1 MCGISGILHLN
12 EAPVDPGLLRRMT
25 AVLRHRGPD
34 DEGFFVDRG
43 LGLGF
48 RRLSIIDLTGGRQ
61 PMSNEDQTVTVV
73 FNGEIYNFIQ
83 LRNDLKQQG
92 HTFRT
97 ASDTEV
103 IVHGFEAWGDDVVH
117 HLNGMFAFAVW
128 DSRRQRL
135 LLARDRL
142 GIKPLFYTRQAD
154 TLAFASE
161 IKSLLLLPGFD
172 PAVSDPSVF
181 EYFSHHF
188 IPGSNTI
195 YQHIHKLT
203 PGELLTVAHRQIKTR
218 KYWRP
223 TVSSGP
229 ERTME
234 DWRGELRQRLSDAV
248 RLQLAADVPLGV
260 FLSGGL
266 DSSAVTA
273 AMAGLGAREIHTFN
287 VGFEV
292 PKYDETRFAQLV
304 SRHLGTIHETFRIT
318 AEATDL
324 LPKLLWHL
332 DEPLADATIIP
343 TYLLSKATR
352 RRVTVALSGEGG
364 DELFG
369 GYTHY
374 QGMQLN
380 RWLSRLPLWC
390 RRTLAAAAR
399 HLPTGGSP
407 RLGYLDHRLERIAA
421 TALVPLFQG
430 YTRKVAF
437 FTPEEQQRLFSPDF
451 QRRIADL
458 PYLRHFWAIP
468 RAYPDLDPIAQANL
482 ADLSVFLPDSLLV
495 KVDRMSMAC
504 SLEVRVPLLDHTL
517 VEFALTIPM
526 DLKVKGMRT
535 KHLLRQALSPWLPPS
550 ILNRPKRG
558 FNPPVEFWLQHHLA
572 DYAREHHLME
582 TLAATGYFTLASV
595 QDMAAAHIQGRR
607 DFSRQLWALLVFAIW
622 WRRVRGRGEWPP

>member
-1 MCGISGILHLN
+1 MCGICGILHLN
-12 EAPVDPGLLRRMT
+12 ETPVDQELLRRMT
-25 AVLRHRGPD
+25 AVLSHRGPD
-34 DEGFFVDRG
+34 DEGFWVENG

-48 RRLSIIDLTGGRQ
+48 RRLSIIDLIGGRQ

-73 FNGEIYNFIQ
+73 FNGEIYNFVE
-83 LRNDLKQQG
+83 LRADLKQQG

-97 ASDTEV
+97 SSDTEV

-128 DSRRQRL
+128 DSRRQKL

-142 GIKPLFYTRQAD
+142 GIKPLFYTRKAD

-172 PAVSDPSVF
+172 PAVSDRGVF

-188 IPGSNTI
+188 IPGSGTI
-195 YQHIHKLT
+195 YQNIQKLT
-203 PGELLTVAHRQIKTR
+203 PGELLTVADGEVKTR

-223 TVSSGP
+223 AVTSGP
-229 ERTME
+229 ERTLP
-234 DWRGELRQRLSDAV
+234 DWCGELRRRLQEAV
-248 RLQLAADVPLGV
+248 RLQLVADVPLGV

-273 AMAGLGAREIHTFN
+273 AMAGLGTEEIRTFN

-304 SRHLGTIHETFRIT
+304 SRHLGTAHETFRIS

-343 TYLLSKATR
+343 TYLLSQATR
-352 RRVTVALSGEGG
+352 RQVTVALSGEGG

-380 RWLSRLPLWC
+380 RWLSLLPLWC
-390 RRTLAAAAR
+390 RRGLAAATC

-407 RLGYLDHRLERIAA
+407 RLSYLEHRLERIAA
-421 TALVPLFQG
+421 TSLFPLFEG

-437 FTPEEQQRLFSPDF
+437 FTPEEQHRLFSPDF

-458 PYLRHFWAIP
+458 PYLQHFWAIP
-468 RAYPDLDPIAQANL
+468 QAYPDLDPIAQANL

-517 VEFALTIPM
+517 VEFALSIPF
-526 DLKVKGMRT
+526 DLKVKGMHT
-535 KHLLRQALSPWLPPS
+535 KHLLREALAPWLPPV
-550 ILNRPKRG
+550 ILKRPKRG
-558 FNPPVEFWLQHHLA
+558 FNPPVEFWLQHHLV

-582 TLAATGYFTLASV
+582 TLAATGYFNLASV
-595 QDMAAAHIQGRR
+595 QEMAEAHLQGRR

-622 WRRVRGRGEWPP
+622 WRRVRGRGEWQP

>member
-1 MCGISGILHLN
+1 MCGIAGILHLN
-12 EAPVDPGLLRRMT
+12 DGPVDYGLLRRMA
-25 AVLRHRGPD
+25 AVLSHRGPD
-34 DEGFFVDRG
+34 DEGFFLGQG

-48 RRLSIIDLTGGRQ
+48 RRLSIIDLSGGRQ
-61 PMSNEDQTVTVV
+61 PMSNEDGTVTVI
-73 FNGEIYNFIQ
+73 FNGEIYNFQ
-83 LRNDLKQQG
+83 ELRDYLRQQG

-103 IVHGFEAWGDDVVH
+103 IVHGFETWGDDVVD

-128 DSRRQRL
+128 DSRKRKL

-142 GIKPLFYTRQAD
+142 GIKPLFYTRKSD
-154 TLAFASE
+154 TFAFASE

-172 PAVSDPSVF
+172 AAVNQQSVF

-188 IPGSNTI
+188 IPGSGTI
-195 YQHIHKLT
+195 YQQIQKLR
-203 PGELLTVAHRQIKTR
+203 PGELLTVTDGQVTTRQ
-218 KYWRP
+218 YWRP
-223 TVSSGP
+223 QVTQTP
-229 ERTME
+229 ERTLE
-234 DWRGELRQRLSDAV
+234 DWCQELRGRLKEAV
-248 RLQLAADVPLGV
+248 RLQLVADVPLGV

-273 AMAGLGAREIHTFN
+273 AMAELGLNEIRTFN

-292 PKYDETRFAQLV
+292 PKYDETRFAALV
-304 SRHLGTIHETFRIT
+304 SRHLGTTHETFRID

-343 TYLLSKATR
+343 TYLLSQATR

-364 DELFG
+364 DEIFG

-374 QGMQLN
+374 QGLQLN
-380 RWLSRLPLWC
+380 RWLGLLPLWL
-390 RRTLAAAAR
+390 RRSLTTAAR
-399 HLPTGGSP
+399 NLPSFGSP
-407 RLGYLDHRLERIAA
+407 RLGYWEHRLERIAS
-421 TALVPLFQG
+421 TSLFPLFQG

-437 FTPEEQQRLFSPDF
+437 FTPEEQQQLFSRDF
-451 QRRIADL
+451 RRQTAAL
-458 PYLRHFWAIP
+458 PYLGHFWAIP
-468 RAYPDLDPIAQANL
+468 EACPDLDPIAQANL

-517 VEFALTIPM
+517 VEFALSMPL
-526 DLKVKGMRT
+526 DLKIKGLGT
-535 KHLLRQALSPWLPPS
+535 KFLLRKALEPSLPPS

-558 FNPPVEFWLQHHLA
+558 FNPPVEFWLQQHLP
-572 DYAREHHLME
+572 DYAREHRLME
-582 TLAATGYFTLASV
+582 TLADTGFFNLEYV
-595 QDMAAAHIQGRR
+595 QKMTEAHIQGRR
-607 DFSRQLWALLVFAIW
+607 DYGKQLWALLVFAVW
-622 WRRVRGRGEWPP
+622 WRRVRGRGEWRT

>member
-1 MCGISGILHLN
+1 MCGITGILHFD
-12 EAPVDPGLLRRMT
+12 EEPVDAGLLRRMT
-25 AVLRHRGPD
+25 SVLSHRGPD
-34 DEGFFVDRG
+34 DEGFFMDRG

-48 RRLSIIDLTGGRQ
+48 RRLSIIDLSGGRQ
-61 PMSNEDQTVTVV
+61 PMSNEGQTVTVV
-73 FNGEIYNFIQ
+73 FNGEIYNFQ
-83 LRNDLKQQG
+83 ELRSVLRQQG

-97 ASDTEV
+97 SSDTEV
-103 IVHGFEAWGDDVVH
+103 IVHGFETWGDEVVD

-128 DSRRQRL
+128 DNRQRKL

-172 PAVSDPSVF
+172 AAVNQQSVF

-188 IPGSNTI
+188 IPGSGTI
-195 YQHIHKLT
+195 YQQVHKLR
-203 PGELLTVAHRQIKTR
+203 PGELLTVTDGQVKIR

-223 TVSSGP
+223 IVTATPG
-229 ERTME
+229 RTLE
-234 DWRGELRQRLSDAV
+234 DWCQDLRQRLKEAV
-248 RLQLAADVPLGV
+248 RLQLVADVPLGV

-273 AMAGLGAREIHTFN
+273 AMTELGLNDIRTFN

-292 PKYDETRFAQLV
+292 PKYDETRFATMV
-304 SRHLGTIHETFRIT
+304 SRHLGTNHETFRVDS
-318 AEATDL
+318 EATDL

-343 TYLLSKATR
+343 TYLLSQATR

-364 DELFG
+364 DEIFG

-374 QGMQLN
+374 QGLQLN
-380 RWLSRLPLWC
+380 RWLSLLPVWL
-390 RRTLAAAAR
+390 RRFLATATH
-399 HLPTGGSP
+399 HLPAFGSP
-407 RLGYLDHRLERIAA
+407 RLGYWEHRMERIVSSS
-421 TALVPLFQG
+421 LYPLFQG

-451 QRRIADL
+451 RRQTAAL
-458 PYLRHFWAIP
+458 LYLGHFWAVP
-468 RAYPDLDPIAQANL
+468 KAYPGLDPIAQANM
-482 ADLSVFLPDSLLV
+482 ADLSVFLPDSLLT

-517 VEFALTIPM
+517 VEFALSIPW
-526 DLKVKGMRT
+526 DLKAKGLGT
-535 KHLLRQALSPWLPPS
+535 KLLFRKALAPSLPPV

-558 FNPPVEFWLQHHLA
+558 FNPPVEFWLQQHLL
-572 DYAREHHLME
+572 DYAQEHHLME
-582 TLAATGYFTLASV
+582 TLAETGFFNLAYV
-595 QDMAAAHIQGRR
+595 QEMTEAHIRGQR
-607 DFSRQLWALLVFAIW
+607 DFGKQLWALLVFAIW
-622 WRRVRGRGEWPP
+622 WRRVRGRGEWQT

>member
-1 MCGISGILHLN
+1 MCGITGMVHLD
-12 EAPVDPGLLRRMT
+12 EAPVDQALLRRMT

-48 RRLSIIDLTGGRQ
+48 RRLSIIDLAGGRQ
-61 PMSNEDQTVTVV
+61 PMSNEDRTVTVV
-73 FNGEIYNFIQ
+73 FNGEIYNFME
-83 LRNDLKQQG
+83 LRRALEQQG

-128 DSRRQRL
+128 DSRGRKL

-172 PAVSDPSVF
+172 AAVSDAGVF
-181 EYFSHHF
+181 DYFSHHF
-188 IPGSNTI
+188 IPGSGTI
-195 YQHIHKLT
+195 YHHIRKLT
-203 PGELLTVAHRQIKTR
+203 PGELLTVAHRRVKTR
-218 KYWRP
+218 KYWHPAVRSVP
-223 TVSSGP
+223 GRSL
-229 ERTME
+229 E
-234 DWRGELRQRLSDAV
+234 DWGGELRQRLSEAV
-248 RLQLAADVPLGV
+248 RLQLVADVPLGI

-273 AMAGLGAREIHTFN
+273 AMARWGPRDIRTFN
-287 VGFEV
+287 VGFDV
-292 PKYDETRFAQLV
+292 PKYDETRFAHQV
-304 SRHLGTIHETFRIT
+304 SRHLGTTHETFRIT

-343 TYLLSKATR
+343 TYLLSQATR

-380 RWLSRLPLWC
+380 RWLGRLPLWC
-390 RRTLAAAAR
+390 RRTLAGAAR

-421 TALVPLFQG
+421 TSLVPLFEG

-437 FTPEEQQRLFSPDF
+437 FTPEEQQRLFSPEF
-451 QRRIADL
+451 QGRIADL
-458 PYLRHFWAIP
+458 PYLRHFWDIP

-526 DLKVKGMRT
+526 DLKVKGLRT
-535 KHLLRQALSPWLPPS
+535 KHLMRQALRPWLPPA

-582 TLAATGYFTLASV
+582 TLAASGYFSLAAV
-595 QDMAAAHIQGRR
+595 QDMAEAHVRGRR

-622 WRRVRGRGEWPP
+622 WRRVRGRGEGPP

>member
-1 MCGISGILHLN
+1 MCGICGILHLN
-12 EAPVDPGLLRRMT
+12 GRPVDPGLLRRMT

-34 DEGFFVDRG
+34 DEGFFVENG

-48 RRLSIIDLTGGRQ
+48 RRLSIIDLTGGHQ

-73 FNGEIYNFIQ
+73 FNGEIYNFVE
-83 LRNDLKQQG
+83 LRTDLQHQG

-97 ASDTEV
+97 SSDTEV
-103 IVHGFEAWGDDVVH
+103 IVHGFEAWDDDVVH

-128 DSRRQRL
+128 DRRRRKL

-142 GIKPLFYTRQAD
+142 GIKPLFYALKSD

-172 PAVSDPSVF
+172 QAVSDRGVF

-188 IPGSNTI
+188 IPGSGTI
-195 YQHIHKLT
+195 YQNIQKLK
-203 PGELLTVAHRQIKTR
+203 PGALLTVADRQVKIRT
-218 KYWRP
+218 YWRSVVAP
-223 TVSSGP
+223 DP
-229 ERTME
+229 ERTLK
-234 DWRGELRQRLSDAV
+234 DWCQELRQRLRDAV
-248 RLQLAADVPLGV
+248 RLQLVADVPLGV

-273 AMAGLGAREIHTFN
+273 AMAGLGRKEIRTFN
-287 VGFEV
+287 VSFEV
-292 PKYDETRFAQLV
+292 AKYDETRFAELV
-304 SRHLGTIHETFRIT
+304 SQHLGTAHETFQIT

-343 TYLLSKATR
+343 TYLLSGATR
-352 RRVTVALSGEGG
+352 RRVKVALSGEGG

-380 RWLSRLPLWC
+380 RWLSVLPRWC
-390 RRTLAAAAR
+390 RRGLAAGTR

-407 RLGYLDHRLERIAA
+407 RLGYLEHRLERIAS
-421 TALVPLFQG
+421 TSLFPLFQG

-437 FTPEEQQRLFSPDF
+437 FTPEEQQRLFSQDF
-451 QRRIADL
+451 QRQVADL
-458 PYLRHFWAIP
+458 PYLPHFWAIP
-468 RAYPDLDPIAQANL
+468 QAYPELDPIAQANL

-517 VEFALTIPM
+517 VEFALTIPI
-526 DLKVKGMRT
+526 DLKVKGMHT
-535 KHLLRQALSPWLPPS
+535 KHLLREALAPWLPPS

-558 FNPPVEFWLQHHLA
+558 FNPPVEFWLQHHLME
-572 DYAREHHLME
+572 YAREYHLME
-582 TLAATGYFTLASV
+582 TLTATGYFNLATV
-595 QDMAAAHIQGRR
+595 QEMAEAHVRGQR
-607 DFSRQLWALLVFAIW
+607 DFGRQLWALLVFAIW
-622 WRRVRGRGEWPP
+622 WRRVRGRGEWQP

>member
-1 MCGISGILHLN
+1 MCGICGILQLN
-12 EAPVDPGLLRRMT
+12 GTPVDQGLLRRLT
-25 AVLRHRGPD
+25 TVLRHRGPD
-34 DEGFFVDRG
+34 DEGFFVDHG

-73 FNGEIYNFIQ
+73 FNGEIYNFVE
-83 LRNDLKQQG
+83 LRAELKQQG

-97 ASDTEV
+97 SSDTEV

-117 HLNGMFAFAVW
+117 HLNGMFAFAAW
-128 DSRRQRL
+128 DSRRRQL

-142 GIKPLFYTRQAD
+142 GIKPLFYTSNSD

-172 PAVSDPSVF
+172 PAVSDRGVF

-188 IPGSNTI
+188 IPGSGTI
-195 YQHIHKLT
+195 YRNIRKLT
-203 PGELLTVAHRQIKTR
+203 PGELLTVADGEVRTR
-218 KYWRP
+218 TYWRP
-223 TVSSGP
+223 AVTSGP
-229 ERTME
+229 ERTPAAWGE
-234 DWRGELRQRLSDAV
+234 ELRQRLREAV
-248 RLQLAADVPLGV
+248 RLQLVADVPLGV

-273 AMAGLGAREIHTFN
+273 AMAESGAREIRTFN

-292 PKYDETRFAQLV
+292 PKYDETTFAQLV
-304 SRHLGTIHETFRIT
+304 SRHLGTTHETFRIA

-343 TYLLSKATR
+343 TYLLAQATR
-352 RRVTVALSGEGG
+352 RQVTVALSGEGG

-374 QGMQLN
+374 QGLQLN
-380 RWLSRLPLWC
+380 RWLSQLPVWC

-399 HLPTGGSP
+399 HLPLGGSP
-407 RLGYLDHRLERIAA
+407 RLGFLGHRLERIAA
-421 TALVPLFQG
+421 TSLFPLFEG

-451 QRRIADL
+451 RRRINGL
-458 PYLRHFWAIP
+458 PYLQHFWAIP
-468 RAYPDLDPIAQANL
+468 QAYPDLDPLAQANL
-482 ADLSVFLPDSLLV
+482 ADLSVCLPDSLLV

-517 VEFALTIPM
+517 VEFALSIPM
-526 DLKVKGMRT
+526 DLKVKGMHT
-535 KHLLRQALSPWLPPS
+535 KYLLRQALAPWLPPT

-558 FNPPVEFWLQHHLA
+558 FNPPVEFWLQQHLT
-572 DYAREHHLME
+572 DYAREHHLMA
-582 TLAATGYFTLASV
+582 TLAAAGYFNLAAV
-595 QDMAAAHIQGRR
+595 QAMAEAHIRGQR

-622 WRRVRGRGEWPP
+622 WRRVRGRGEWQP

>member
-1 MCGISGILHLN
+1 MCGLCGMLQLN
-12 EAPVDPGLLRRMT
+12 GAPVDQGLLRRMT
-25 AVLRHRGPD
+25 AVLSHRGPD
-34 DEGFFVDRG
+34 DEGFLVENG

-48 RRLSIIDLTGGRQ
+48 RRLSIIDLPGGRQ

-73 FNGEIYNFIQ
+73 FNGEIYNFVE
-83 LRNDLKQQG
+83 LRADLKQQG
-92 HTFRT
+92 HVFRT
-97 ASDTEV
+97 SSDTEV

-128 DSRRQRL
+128 DRRRQKL

-142 GIKPLFYTRQAD
+142 GIKPLFYTRKSD

-172 PAVSDPSVF
+172 PAVSDGGVF

-188 IPGSNTI
+188 IPGSGTI
-195 YQHIHKLT
+195 YQNIQKLT
-203 PGELLTVAHRQIKTR
+203 PGELLTVADGEVKTR

-223 TVSSGP
+223 AVTSDP
-229 ERTME
+229 ERTLE
-234 DWRGELRQRLSDAV
+234 DWCRELRQRLREAV
-248 RLQLAADVPLGV
+248 RLQLVADVPLGV

-273 AMAGLGAREIHTFN
+273 AMAGLGAKEIRTFS
-287 VGFEV
+287 VGFEA

-304 SRHLGTIHETFRIT
+304 SQHLGTVHETFRIT

-352 RRVTVALSGEGG
+352 RQVTVALSGEGG

-380 RWLSRLPLWC
+380 RWLSVLPLWC
-390 RRTLAAAAR
+390 RRTLAATAR
-399 HLPTGGSP
+399 HLPTWGSP
-407 RLGYLDHRLERIAA
+407 RLGYLEHRLERIAA
-421 TALVPLFQG
+421 TSLLPLFEG

-437 FTPEEQQRLFSPDF
+437 FSPEAQQRLFSPDF

-458 PYLRHFWAIP
+458 PYLQHFWAVP
-468 RAYPDLDPIAQANL
+468 QAYPDLDPIAQANL

-517 VEFALTIPM
+517 VEFALSIPM
-526 DLKVKGMRT
+526 DLKVSGMHT
-535 KHLLRQALSPWLPPS
+535 KHLLREAVAPWLPQA
-550 ILNRPKRG
+550 IVNRPKRG
-558 FNPPVEFWLQHHLA
+558 FNPPVEFWLQHHLV
-572 DYAREHHLME
+572 DYAREYHLME
-582 TLAATGYFTLASV
+582 TLAATGYFNLATV
-595 QDMAAAHIQGRR
+595 QEMAEAHIQGRR
-607 DFSRQLWALLVFAIW
+607 DFSRQIWALLVFAIW
-622 WRRVRGRGEWPP
+622 WRRVRGRGEWQP